1 MTSFNER
8 EQGFERKFAHD
19 EELQFKARA
28 RRNKLLG
35 VWAAEQAGLSG
46 DAAAAYA
53 KDIVAVDLERAG
65 DDDVIDKVL
74 GDLISAGL
82 EFKRDEVVAQL
93 NYWYTEAQK
102 QIVAE

>member
-19 EELQFKARA
+19 EEMQFKARA

-35 VWAAEQAGLSG
+35 MWAAEQAGLSG
-46 DAAAAYA
+46 DAVSAYA
-53 KDIVAVDLERAG
+53 KDLVAVGLERAG
-65 DDDVIDKVL
+65 DEDVIEKVL

-82 EFKRDEVVAQL
+82 EFTREDVAFQLNHWYTQARAQL
-93 NYWYTEAQK
+93 M
-102 QIVAE
+102 AE